1 MNEELL
7 MLNDLPGGR
16 AATDRSADTTRFYD
30 LLDRLDSRIGGA
42 RTLADCHGRAR
53 WPARGVYFFR
63 ESGESRS
70 GSGQGPRVVRVG
82 THALKVGSRATLWQR
97 LSQHRSGSHRGSIFR
112 SLAGVALARHEN
124 LPLPPSW
131 GVGSSASAAA
141 CKLSVDRAEIK
152 QAEADLE
159 ARVSL
164 YIGAMPFLWLHVD
177 DEPGPNSQ
185 RAVIE
190 SYLIRLLSGYRDPT
204 VDSPSPDWL
213 GRCSDRERVRRS
225 GLWNNDHVDRLYGR
239 SVFLDAMERWIDR
252 TEPL

>member
-1 MNEELL
+1 

-16 AATDRSADTTRFYD
+16 AVTDRSADTMRFYD
-30 LLDRLDSRIGGA
+30 LLDRLDARIGGA
-42 RTLADCHGRAR
+42 RTLADCHGRAK

-70 GSGQGPRVVRVG
+70 GSGRGPRIIRIG

-112 SLAGVALARHEN
+112 SLAGVALAGHEN
-124 LPLPPSW
+124 IPLPPSW
-131 GVGSSASAAA
+131 GIGSSASAAA
-141 CKLSVDRAEIK
+141 RKLGMNCTEIN

-164 YIGAMPFLWLHVD
+164 YIGSMPFLWLHVD
-177 DEPGPNSQ
+177 DGPGPNSQ

-190 SYLIRLLSGYRDPT
+190 ATSIRLLSGYRDPT
-204 VDSPSPDWL
+204 VDLPSPDWL
-213 GRCSDRERVRRS
+213 GRYSDRERVRRS
-225 GLWNNDHVDRLYGR
+225 GLWNNDHVDRTYDR
-239 SVFLDAMERWIDR
+239 SVLFNAMERWIDK

>member
-1 MNEELL
+1 
-7 MLNDLPGGR
+7 MLNELPGER
-16 AATDRSADTTRFYD
+16 AATDRSADTMRFYD
-30 LLDRLDSRIGGA
+30 LLDRLDARIGGP

-53 WPARGVYFFR
+53 WPARGVYFFL

-70 GSGQGPRVVRVG
+70 GSGYGPRIVRVG
-82 THALKVGSRATLWQR
+82 THALKEGSKATLWQR

-112 SLAGVALARHEN
+112 SLAGVALARQEN
-124 LPLPPSW
+124 IPLPPSW
-131 GVGSSASAAA
+131 GIGNGAGAAA
-141 CKLSVDRAEIK
+141 RKLGVDRAEIK

-164 YIGAMPFLWLHVD
+164 YIGAMRFLWLHVD

-190 SYLIRLLSGYRDPT
+190 SQLIRLLSGYRDPT
-204 VDSPSPDWL
+204 VDSPSPGWL
-213 GRCSDRERVRRS
+213 GWCSDRERVRRS
-225 GLWNNDHVDRLYGR
+225 GLWNNDHVDRIYDR
-239 SVFLDAMERWIDR
+239 SVFLDAMERWIDK

>member
-1 MNEELL
+1 MSPNE
-7 MLNDLPGGR
+7 LPGGR
-16 AATDRSADTTRFYD
+16 AVTDRSADTMRFYN
-30 LLDRLDSRIGGA
+30 LLDCLDARIGGS
-42 RTLADCHGRAR
+42 RTLADCHGRAK
-53 WPARGVYFFR
+53 WPARGVYFFL

-70 GSGQGPRVVRVG
+70 GSGHGPRIVRVG
-82 THALKVGSRATLWQR
+82 THALKKGSKATLWQR
-97 LSQHRSGSHRGSIFR
+97 LPQHRNGRHRGSIFR

-124 LPLPPSW
+124 IPLPPSW
-131 GVGSSASAAA
+131 GIGNSASAAA
-141 CKLSVDRAEIK
+141 RKLGVDRAEIK

-177 DEPGPNSQ
+177 DEPGPNNQ

-204 VDSPSPDWL
+204 VDSPSPGWL
-213 GRCSDRERVRRS
+213 GRRSDRERVRRS
-225 GLWNNDHVDRLYGR
+225 GLWNNDHVDRIYDQ
-239 SVFLDAMERWIDR
+239 SVFLNAMERWIDK

>member
-1 MNEELL
+1 MVGRDGL
-7 MLNDLPGGR
+7 R
-16 AATDRSADTTRFYD
+16 AASISFARAAS
-30 LLDRLDSRIGGA
+30 LDRDR
-42 RTLADCHGRAR
+42 DRAR
-53 WPARGVYFFR
+53 ESFASALTAEGRLKGHAVAATVASIAAAVTEARLAC
-63 ESGESRS
+63 RS
-70 GSGQGPRVVRVG
+70 SAR
-82 THALKVGSRATLWQR
+82 
-97 LSQHRSGSHRGSIFR
+97 
-112 SLAGVALARHEN
+112 RHEN

-213 GRCSDRERVRRS
+213 GRCSDGERVRRS
-225 GLWNNDHVDRLYGR
+225 GLWNNDHVDRIYGR
-239 SVFLDAMERWIDR
+239 SVFL
-252 TEPL
+252 